1 MGKIIF
7 DMPNRKLENAVKEKT
22 RLSDKQKLFFEEFYL
37 KLWLMLYMFLMMT
50 TKKRK
55 QNI

>member
-22 RLSDKQKLFFEEFYL
+22 RLSDKQKLFFEVL
-37 KLWLMLYMFLMMT
+37 DNATKNNIKLFS
-50 TKKRK
+50 KK
-55 QNI
+55 